1 MMQVTA
7 IATRG
12 QGWWAVAVPE
22 LPGLFTQVRRLDQV
36 ADAVTD
42 AAALLTD
49 SVIEQVIVRP
59 VLSDDLQSAIE
70 QVRTNAAEA
79 EAARRRAAED
89 VRALVARLRTQG
101 LSVRDVGT
109 VLGVSPQRVS
119 QLAARTR

>member
-1 MMQVTA
+1 MQVTA